1 MAHRPVTA
9 FIVFKKLPV
18 IFMALLLPVA
28 FAAVDVN
35 QATEAE
41 LDGIKGLGPATSRI
55 IIAERKKFEFKDWA
69 DFMNRV
75 KGVKSKSASKFSAEG
90 LRVNGESYLVGQPL
104 VATGG
109 AVKD

>member
-1 MAHRPVTA
+1 M
-9 FIVFKKLPV
+9 FKKLLAFFAA
-18 IFMALLLPVA
+18 ISLTAA

-35 QATEAE
+35 KASEAE
-41 LDGIKGLGPATSRI
+41 LDGIKGVGPATSRLI
-55 IIAERKKFEFKDWA
+55 VAERKKSEFKNWA

-90 LRVNGESYLVGQPL
+90 LRVNGENYLVSQPV

>member
-1 MAHRPVTA
+1 M
-9 FIVFKKLPV
+9 FKKLLV
-18 IFMALLLPVA
+18 ISMALLLTMA

-55 IIAERKKFEFKDWA
+55 IIAERKKSEFKNWS

-75 KGVKSKSASKFSAEG
+75 KGVKSKSASRFSAEG
-90 LRVNGESYLVGQPL
+90 LSVNGESYWVSQPV

>member
-1 MAHRPVTA
+1 M
-9 FIVFKKLPV
+9 FKKLLV
-18 IFMALLLPVA
+18 ISMALSLTMA

-55 IIAERKKFEFKDWA
+55 IIAERKKSEFKNWF

-75 KGVKSKSASKFSAEG
+75 KGVKSKSASRFSAEG
-90 LRVNGESYLVGQPL
+90 LSVNGESYLVSQPV

-109 AVKD
+109 AVRD